1 MVIVVVG
8 YEIFHRIVREEGLE
22 FAVELR
28 GEGFVVAEYQGR
40 SLEPFYDVGHS
51 ERLAGAGD
59 SKKSNVTDSRVKGG
73 AQLLDCLR
81 LVSGRAVV

>member
-1 MVIVVVG
+1 M
-8 YEIFHRIVREEGLE
+8 
-22 FAVELR
+22 
-28 GEGFVVAEYQGR
+28 AEYQGR

-59 SKKSNVTDSRVKGG
+59 SKKSDVTDSRLKGG